1 VVSVGTP
8 TLDYSLKIVKHLDRL
23 GTVIMSNIF
32 DNIKRLSAQQLISIH
47 SLEKQAGIGNGVI
60 RRWETSSP
68 TVANLESVADV
79 LGVSVTDLL
88 RSNADNTEGR

>member
-1 VVSVGTP
+1 
-8 TLDYSLKIVKHLDRL
+8 
-23 GTVIMSNIF
+23 MSIIF

-79 LGVSVTDLL
+79 LGVSITDLL
-88 RSNADNTEGR
+88 RGNADNLEGR